1 MFSEV
6 IEEANEM
13 KRPSMTK
20 SFQYVGYDSFD
31 RLILVK
37 YFRYFSAKM
46 EQHVERCSHLTSL
59 MAIAFITHEQSALSL
74 ISQTREFLVHLVCG
88 IDILT
93 HLKFEISFL

>member
-20 SFQYVGYDSFD
+20 SFKYVGYDSFD

-46 EQHVERCSHLTSL
+46 
-59 MAIAFITHEQSALSL
+59 
-74 ISQTREFLVHLVCG
+74 
-88 IDILT
+88 
-93 HLKFEISFL
+93 